1 MDGDARPSAA
11 RSFAVSNGRIAAI
24 DDAAPARQVIDAG
37 DAIVLPGLIDCH
49 THALFAGNR
58 LNEHRLKLQG
68 AGYAQIAQA
77 GGGIMSTVRAVRAA
91 SEQQL
96 VSESR
101 PRVAAL
107 AAEGVTTIEIKSG
120 YGLDVENELK
130 MLRAIRALA
139 RESSCRI
146 SATFLGAHTVPAG
159 IARADYVASVCEEM
173 LPRVRAEG
181 LADCTDIFVESI
193 AFDLADARRI
203 FGCAREH
210 GFKSRVHAEQLSAS
224 GAAALAAELGALS
237 CDHLEYLDEQGAR
250 AMAQARCIAVLLPGA
265 YYFLRE
271 SRRPP
276 IALLREHG
284 VAMAVASDLN
294 PGTSPIASLLT
305 ALHMSVTLFG
315 LTPEE
320 ALLGV
325 TCHAARALGRDDL
338 GSLAPGRRAD
348 FTLWDIPEPAFL
360 TYQLGGLKPR
370 AIFIE
375 GQRVSPT

>member
-1 MDGDARPSAA
+1 
-11 RSFAVSNGRIAAI
+11 
-24 DDAAPARQVIDAG
+24 
-37 DAIVLPGLIDCH
+37 
-49 THALFAGNR
+49 
-58 LNEHRLKLQG
+58 
-68 AGYAQIAQA
+68 
-77 GGGIMSTVRAVRAA
+77 
-91 SEQQL
+91 
-96 VSESR
+96 
-101 PRVAAL
+101 
-107 AAEGVTTIEIKSG
+107 
-120 YGLDVENELK
+120 
-130 MLRAIRALA
+130 
-139 RESSCRI
+139 
-146 SATFLGAHTVPAG
+146 
-159 IARADYVASVCEEM
+159 
-173 LPRVRAEG
+173 
-181 LADCTDIFVESI
+181 
-193 AFDLADARRI
+193 
-203 FGCAREH
+203 
-210 GFKSRVHAEQLSAS
+210 
-224 GAAALAAELGALS
+224 
-237 CDHLEYLDEQGAR
+237 
-250 AMAQARCIAVLLPGA
+250 MAQARCIAVLLPGA